1 MYVEDV
7 KTGMGGATGNK
18 GTVGISLTYNATSF
32 VFLCSHFAAG
42 QKEVQ
47 ERNNDYGEA
56 VKKLTF
62 GNVGRHVTLTRDTC
76 ITVICPQ
83 GRHVLSHD
91 YVFWCG
97 DFNYRINMARQVS
110 AGRMVQFSKNGLKM
124 DQNGIERVTV

>member
-1 MYVEDV
+1 M
-7 KTGMGGATGNK
+7 
-18 GTVGISLTYNATSF
+18 
-32 VFLCSHFAAG
+32 
-42 QKEVQ
+42 
-47 ERNNDYGEA
+47 
-56 VKKLTF
+56 
-62 GNVGRHVTLTRDTC
+62 TRDTF